1 MNKIKI
7 TMAIMIFNW
16 PLIMKSDDLSDSS
29 FFLLEILLRLTKLVD
44 KTNKSLNDLFCYINI
59 MQL

>member
-7 TMAIMIFNW
+7 IPMVIMIFKW
-16 PLIMKSDDLSDSS
+16 SFIMKSDNLSDSS
-29 FFLLEILLRLTKLVD
+29 FFLLEINTID
-44 KTNKSLNDLFCYINI
+44 QISGQTNKSLNDLFCYINI